1 MILFTCTC
9 HVYKACVNFEEISFG
24 SYIEYAIW
32 GFSLTKKLNTN
43 AKIEVT
49 LDYITGTK
57 VEDAKALMAASSLKI
72 MADDNLDAA
81 AATVRGIGMLF

>member
-1 MILFTCTC
+1 M
-9 HVYKACVNFEEISFG
+9 
-24 SYIEYAIW
+24 
-32 GFSLTKKLNTN
+32 
-43 AKIEVT
+43 EVT

-81 AATVRGIGMLF
+81 AATVRGIGMLS

>member
-1 MILFTCTC
+1 MLILRNQFW
-9 HVYKACVNFEEISFG
+9 VLYKINHI
-24 SYIEYAIW
+24 
-32 GFSLTKKLNTN
+32 GFKSHKDRSCFMFDTKIK
-43 AKIEVT
+43 VT

-81 AATVRGIGMLF
+81 AATVRGIGMLS